1 MKAPSGRVQL
11 AVVAAVLAGGYFVLP
26 DESRWEQASTWQH
39 MASPGSLSFAHRDL
53 EAKCASCHTS
63 VQGVDAV
70 KCILCH
76 AADQDLLQRQ
86 PTAFHAGI
94 ASCRECHLEH
104 QGTGER
110 PTRMDH
116 EALARI
122 GLRKLEG
129 ESDAERSALYTY
141 LQSSVSSGG
150 PAAAGLRV
158 TRLEATLACDTC
170 HVNEDVHFGLM
181 GADCGQCHSTSM
193 WTVPE
198 FRHPSPKS
206 RDCAQCHQ
214 APPSHYMM
222 HFNMVSAKV
231 ARKPH
236 AKVQQCFECHRTTA
250 WTDIPG
256 IGHYKHH

>member
-1 MKAPSGRVQL
+1 MPSGRVQL
-11 AVVAAVLAGGYFVLP
+11 AVAAAVLVGGYFVVP
-26 DESRWEQASTWQH
+26 ADSRWKRASTWQQ
-39 MASPGSLSFAHRDL
+39 MAAPGALAYAHAEL
-53 EAKCASCHTS
+53 QKNCAACHTS

-70 KCILCH
+70 KCALCH
-76 AADQDLLQRQ
+76 AADEDLLQRQ
-86 PTAFHAGI
+86 PTAFHANI
-94 ASCRECHLEH
+94 TSCRECHPEH
-104 QGTGER
+104 LGMEVR
-110 PTRMDH
+110 PTKMDH

-122 GLRKLEG
+122 GLG
-129 ESDAERSALYTY
+129 ELHSEADDERSALYAY
-141 LQSSVSSGG
+141 LQGWTDSGE
-150 PAAAGLRV
+150 PAVAGLRV
-158 TRLEATLACDTC
+158 TRLEAALACDTC
-170 HVNEDVHFGLM
+170 HANEDEHFGLL

-193 WTVPE
+193 WTLPE

-236 AKVQQCFECHRTTA
+236 AKVDQCFECHRTTA